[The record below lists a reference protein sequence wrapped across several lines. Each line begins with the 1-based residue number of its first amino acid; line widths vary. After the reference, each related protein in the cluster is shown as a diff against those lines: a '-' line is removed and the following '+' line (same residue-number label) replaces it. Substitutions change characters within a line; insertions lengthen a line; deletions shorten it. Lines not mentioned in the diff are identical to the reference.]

1 MGFSIQNFIASAAGA
16 GGDIM
21 ANERQSDMQLQR
33 SKDLSSFQEELA
45 AKRAETVEALRVKR
59 EGEKQQQLI
68 EQNDQVQRKAEE
80 GRNKLNLDGII
91 NVQSKIAGN
100 SPSASPEELQA
111 MLADPKNRKIYED
124 AGYIPRARD
133 SDLAK
138 DRVDAAR
145 SIGADPTLR
154 KEYAT
159 DYKDT
164 FAQERAAA
172 IEALKVRQ
180 QDEKERNNRV
190 AEGQRDQQIANVL
203 AAAEIRASRTSSKE
217 EKNQANLNLNTTVDS
232 QTRRIKQLT
241 EDLRLVKTG
250 SDEWKQINEDIKY
263 SNSLIRKANKGL
275 DQRMG
280 GDGDKTTP
288 PENGGATPAQSIAA
302 PPKAVSALKSN
313 PSLASQFDAKYGAGS
328 ASKILG
334 K

>member
-1 MGFSIQNFIASAAGA
+1 MGFSLQNFIGAAAGA

-21 ANERQSDMQLQR
+21 AQDRQSDQQLQR
-33 SKDLSSFQEELA
+33 SKDLSAFQEELQ

-59 EGEKQQQLI
+59 EGEKQQQIANQADEI
-68 EQNDQVQRKAEE
+68 ETRDTE
-80 GRNKLNLDGII
+80 GRSKRNIGGII
-91 NVQSKIAGN
+91 ATQAGIAGS
-100 SPSASPEELQA
+100 SPNASPEELEA

-124 AGYIPRARD
+124 AGYIPRAGA

-164 FAQERAAA
+164 LAQERAAA

-180 QDEKERNNRV
+180 QDEKERSNRV
-190 AEGQRDQQIANVL
+190 DEQNSRQQIANVL
-203 AAAEIRASRTSSKE
+203 AAAEIRASRTSSSE

-241 EDLRLVKTG
+241 EDRNLVKRD
-250 SDEWKQINEDIKY
+250 SDEWKKITADIEF
-263 SNSLIRKANKGL
+263 SNSLIRKANNGL

-288 PENGGATPAQSIAA
+288 SKPGGATPAQSITP

-313 PSLASQFDAKYGAGS
+313 PSLARDFDAKYGAG
-328 ASKILG
+328 AAKKILG